1 MKNKKARSLTA
12 LSLGLGLAILGVWAI
27 SSNSLTVGAAPP
39 AELRV
44 CPTDC
49 TYSSIQDAVDAAS
62 DGDTIKVAAGTY
74 DTVVTLGTY
83 TQVVLVYKSVT
94 IQGGY
99 TTAFTEP
106 PDPAGNP
113 TILDAQGKGRVIVAF
128 GEGTPITPTIAG
140 LHITGGDASGSRG
153 GIGGHD
159 AGGGVYVLQAAVT
172 ISDCTIY
179 GNTASTV
186 DWGYGGGVY
195 VFQTLAST
203 LTHNTISGNTAST
216 ASGIED
222 RGAGGGICVFS
233 GQATL
238 SGNTVQG
245 NTASTGEQGYGGGI
259 TLGGG
264 SFALIDNTIENNT
277 ASTAGEGF
285 GGGIMLETGDVTLEA
300 NTVQLNV
307 ASTITNGQGGGLA
320 LWYGNAALSSNAI
333 LGNTATLNAGAL
345 GQGGGLLLAVGS
357 LTLTNNIVADNHAN
371 TQGSGLWI
379 GGSEGYPSDGR
390 LLHTTIADNRGDVPG
405 IYVDGYTTL
414 AFTNTIIAGHTMAGI
429 AAAASSTVTL
439 ETTLWHGNGAWILWP
454 SKVTTSNDVTGDPA
468 FRDPSGWDYHLGAD
482 SAAVDRGVDAGV
494 DIDIDGDQR
503 PMDGDC
509 DGTAAVDIGADES
522 WCHIH
527 FPLVLRQFP

>member
-172 ISDCTIY
+172 ISDCIRP
-179 GNTASTV
+179 A
-186 DWGYGGGVY
+186 
-195 VFQTLAST
+195 
-203 LTHNTISGNTAST
+203 
-216 ASGIED
+216 
-222 RGAGGGICVFS
+222 R
-233 GQATL
+233 
-238 SGNTVQG
+238 
-245 NTASTGEQGYGGGI
+245 STG
-259 TLGGG
+259 
-264 SFALIDNTIENNT
+264 A
-277 ASTAGEGF
+277 
-285 GGGIMLETGDVTLEA
+285 
-300 NTVQLNV
+300 
-307 ASTITNGQGGGLA
+307 
-320 LWYGNAALSSNAI
+320 
-333 LGNTATLNAGAL
+333 
-345 GQGGGLLLAVGS
+345 
-357 LTLTNNIVADNHAN
+357 
-371 TQGSGLWI
+371 
-379 GGSEGYPSDGR
+379 
-390 LLHTTIADNRGDVPG
+390 
-405 IYVDGYTTL
+405 
-414 AFTNTIIAGHTMAGI
+414 
-429 AAAASSTVTL
+429 
-439 ETTLWHGNGAWILWP
+439 
-454 SKVTTSNDVTGDPA
+454 
-468 FRDPSGWDYHLGAD
+468 
-482 SAAVDRGVDAGV
+482 
-494 DIDIDGDQR
+494 
-503 PMDGDC
+503 
-509 DGTAAVDIGADES
+509 TAAGCTFFRPSPA
-522 WCHIH
+522 
-527 FPLVLRQFP
+527 P